1 MTRPPASDPPA
12 AAEWLS
18 GGGLTG
24 AGLSGRLIDP
34 GPWRAIWRRFRCD
47 RGSVT
52 ALVVVLVIV
61 GLSAAAPLI
70 APYAPD
76 TLLDMVALKSQPPSL
91 AHPFGT
97 DSVSRNVLSRVLF
110 GGRVSLVV
118 AVLAMLTAT
127 TVGTL
132 YGAVAGYAGGAV
144 DEVMMRM
151 TDACLSIPRVLL
163 LLTICALWGHLSLLA
178 LVLVLGF
185 TGWFGISRLVRA
197 EVMALRTRE
206 WALAA
211 RSIGATGS
219 RVLWRHLLPNLLSPV
234 IVVTTLGIAN
244 VILLEAGL
252 SYLGVGVQPP
262 RASWGNIMQE
272 GADQVRALWWL
283 SVFPGIAIATTVIA
297 INAVGDGLRAAA
309 DPRHRS
315 PDTHG

>member
-1 MTRPPASDPPA
+1 VTRAPTSDSPA
-12 AAEWLS
+12 AAAWLS
-18 GGGLTG
+18 GAGLSG
-24 AGLSGRLIDP
+24 AGLSGRLVDP
-34 GPWRAIWRRFRCD
+34 GPWRAIWRRFRRS
-47 RGSVT
+47 RGSMV
-52 ALVVVLVIV
+52 ALGVVIAVIA
-61 GLSAAAPLI
+61 LSAAAPLI

-76 TLLDMVALKSQPPSL
+76 ALLDMVALKSRPPSL
-91 AHPFGT
+91 THLFGT
-97 DSVSRNVLSRVLF
+97 DPVSRDVLSRVLF

-127 TVGTL
+127 TVGTC

-144 DEVMMRM
+144 DEVMMRI

-163 LLTICALWGHLSLLA
+163 LLTVSALWGRLSLAA
-178 LVLVLGF
+178 LVLVLGL

-211 RSIGATGS
+211 RSLGASGS
-219 RVLWRHLLPNLLSPV
+219 RVLLRHLLPNVLSPV

-262 RASWGNIMQE
+262 RASWGNIMQD
-272 GADQVRALWWL
+272 GADQVRALWWM
-283 SVFPGIAIATTVIA
+283 SVFPGLAIATTVVA
-297 INAVGDGLRAAA
+297 INAVGDGLREAA
-309 DPRHRS
+309 DPRE
-315 PDTHG
+315 PAGGIHG